1 MAQAAVPPKNEIDAV
16 KFLEQN
22 YKEKFNEE
30 KAKQLFSLYKVDEKD
45 DKLQPPDIRKLL
57 FDLLEARKFP
67 LIVLDESLDEVINEL
82 CLDNK
87 EGAISWVEFKS
98 FFLFLEDT
106 PLIKLF
112 QLTTRILDSKSLEY
126 GLWRYI
132 TLTPLQEIDEP
143 SFDRQIYKEAILK
156 LLPEATS
163 IFIYFLGG
171 GSLLALVLGTFKN
184 ELIQVIKEDDININ
198 NIIYGAEIRSFDKLK
213 DIFPPIQRSGGVK
226 SKVARRI
233 ADTYV
238 LAKTW
243 DEQNL
248 KIGKKMNEL
257 SKKVKESAKEMDDKY
272 KIQEKVN
279 NFSQTVVQSVKE
291 FDEKHQITR
300 RLSAKAKNI
309 DEQYKISQKVHET
322 LDNIKNNENVQS
334 VSTVV
339 SKMVL
344 DSKQAIT
351 DISKET
357 TQLVSEKE
365 HDIKSKQEHE
375 HHQINNN
382 NEQNHV
388 NEQNNLENIEGQ
400 VAIDDEDEN
409 QLLQV

>member
-1 MAQAAVPPKNEIDAV
+1 M
-16 KFLEQN
+16 
-22 YKEKFNEE
+22 
-30 KAKQLFSLYKVDEKD
+30 
-45 DKLQPPDIRKLL
+45 
-57 FDLLEARKFP
+57 
-67 LIVLDESLDEVINEL
+67 
-82 CLDNK
+82 
-87 EGAISWVEFKS
+87 
-98 FFLFLEDT
+98 
-106 PLIKLF
+106 
-112 QLTTRILDSKSLEY
+112 
-126 GLWRYI
+126 
-132 TLTPLQEIDEP
+132 
-143 SFDRQIYKEAILK
+143 
-156 LLPEATS
+156 
-163 IFIYFLGG
+163 
-171 GSLLALVLGTFKN
+171 
-184 ELIQVIKEDDININ
+184 
-198 NIIYGAEIRSFDKLK
+198 
-213 DIFPPIQRSGGVK
+213 
-226 SKVARRI
+226 
-233 ADTYV
+233 
-238 LAKTW
+238 
-243 DEQNL
+243 
-248 KIGKKMNEL
+248 
-257 SKKVKESAKEMDDKY
+257 KESAKEMDDKY

-279 NFSQTVVQSVKE
+279 NISKTVVQSVKE